1 MNEFNYEERAK
12 VYKDALKTF
21 GIGSQLVVA
30 VEELSECQ
38 KEICKALRGNC
49 NTVNLVEE
57 VADAT
62 IMLEQIRLI
71 YQIDPEVCQAMDAK
85 VDRLRVNIEKTRDD
99 LEKRRHER
107 LDRIA
112 RVFKPREEKTPKE
125 D

>member
-1 MNEFNYEERAK
+1 MNQFTYEERAE
-12 VYKDALKTF
+12 VYTEALKTF

-49 NTVNLVEE
+49 NTLHLIEE

-71 YQIDPEVCQAMDAK
+71 YQIDPEVCKCMDEKVARLQLRIEDKKETLAK
-85 VDRLRVNIEKTRDD
+85 SR
-99 LEKRRHER
+99 ER
-107 LDRIA
+107 LN
-112 RVFKPREEKTPKE
+112 RVFKPREEKKPEE

>member
-1 MNEFNYEERAK
+1 MNQISYEERAK
-12 VYKDALKTF
+12 VYEDALKTF

-30 VEELSECQ
+30 LEELSECQ

-49 NTVNLVEE
+49 NTLHLIEE

-71 YQIDPEVCQAMDAK
+71 YQINPEVCKCMDEKVARLQLRIDEQKDALAK
-85 VDRLRVNIEKTRDD
+85 SREFFRKHNI
-99 LEKRRHER
+99 
-107 LDRIA
+107 
-112 RVFKPREEKTPKE
+112 PEE